1 MNSIIIYLGSDNIAK
16 IVFPLTL
23 EIDII
28 YIGIKS
34 VPKDIPFWI
43 IDQNELPNTPQETW
57 VLENMGEPDGIGTA

>member
-1 MNSIIIYLGSDNIAK
+1 MNSIIIYLGGDNITK